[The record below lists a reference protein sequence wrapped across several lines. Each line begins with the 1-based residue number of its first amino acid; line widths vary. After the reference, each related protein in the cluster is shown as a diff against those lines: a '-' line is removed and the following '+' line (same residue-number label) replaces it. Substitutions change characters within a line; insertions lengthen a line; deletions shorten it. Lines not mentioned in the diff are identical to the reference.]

1 MDYKNINDYEQ
12 LYLIS
17 ENDDIAK
24 ELMFNKY
31 RPIILSI
38 ANKHYTKLI
47 NRRIDLEDLVQE
59 GYIGLFSAM
68 NCFSEKAN
76 ACFYTFCM
84 ICIDRQIRSYCR
96 KYTSPKNEII
106 NTSYSID
113 LHNDT
118 KDLINIDEK
127 DDELSIRNPEVYFS
141 NNLLYEKLI
150 SFKNELPIQESLVF
164 ELRCNGFKYK
174 EIAKLLDISIS
185 RVDNCIH
192 IFKEKFT
199 NIVDK

>member
-76 ACFYTFCM
+76 TCFYTFCM